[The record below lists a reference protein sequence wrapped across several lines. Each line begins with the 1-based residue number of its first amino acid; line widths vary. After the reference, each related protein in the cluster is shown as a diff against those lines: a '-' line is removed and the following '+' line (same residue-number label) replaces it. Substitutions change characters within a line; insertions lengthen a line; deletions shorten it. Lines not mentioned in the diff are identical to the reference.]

1 MGDTEVLLRL
11 LLATSFLAPNVVA
24 QTSTTHTYSAGGRTF
39 TYTLTIFQPPI
50 AIQPDSSRLNQDS
63 AVNCTILFMS
73 RLSKG
78 DIAGAAAIT
87 NDPDTTVKLYADAKA
102 RIGADEFSK
111 QMASL
116 FNGDRYRYELVEGSE
131 HILIGEKNPDGAQ
144 SAIEKDGRFWMDRPK
159 FQHESQAWRDLFVL
173 VNDHAAG
180 KVEFK

>member
-1 MGDTEVLLRL
+1 MLLRL
-11 LLATSFLAPNVVA
+11 LLAASFLATNVVA
-24 QTSTTHTYSAGGRTF
+24 QTSTTHTYSAGDRTF
-39 TYTLTIFQPPI
+39 TYTLTIFEPPI

-63 AVNCTILFMS
+63 AVNCTILFMA

-102 RIGADEFSK
+102 RMGADEFSK

-116 FNGDRYRYELVEGSE
+116 FNGERYRYELVEGSE

-159 FQHESQAWRDLFVL
+159 FQHESQEWRDLFVL
-173 VNDHAAG
+173 VKDHAAG